1 MKARLRCR
9 NVRSVLWAVEKVP
22 AQTDVTYG
30 KSRVIIVISKSSFF
44 PEEQKRRISRG
55 YCRDDRPRNVY
66 WVIGPVQRHLAVRG
80 QVNINVEV
88 RANEWRKVFGHEGS
102 RRWSE
107 DK

>member
-9 NVRSVLWAVEKVP
+9 NVRSVLWAVEKAP

-30 KSRVIIVISKSSFF
+30 KSRVIIVISKVF
-44 PEEQKRRISRG
+44 G
-55 YCRDDRPRNVY
+55 
-66 WVIGPVQRHLAVRG
+66 
-80 QVNINVEV
+80 
-88 RANEWRKVFGHEGS
+88 ANEWRKVFCHEGS